1 MPRLQGICFLI
12 ALTLCGASFAA
23 QVDVMLEQGDA
34 PTSEDRM
41 GELLEPL
48 VHYPDDIVGVIFSAS
63 QQPEQVALAARYL
76 SDPTSVSGEPDF
88 SDEILALMQYPTL
101 LMELSE
107 NLVWLSTLSNALL
120 EDGAKVWAA
129 LEQQRQ
135 EPKPELGTIT
145 VPRQPDRVVYR
156 AGPNSYVKRSSWSPR
171 NRITTVYHAQPR
183 HGAYWNRRDYQSHYD
198 YWLRAGSLSHWHFH
212 RDRRRDWRSNWRS
225 HQRFGHNRRH
235 HRGWSYGEDVLYRQQ
250 RRIQRQIARDHRQD
264 HRDTRR
270 YQQSERHP
278 DRHRERRDQGYRANT
293 NERPTPRRDTPRPY
307 MSHDGPLR

>member
-34 PTSEDRM
+34 PKSEDRM

-171 NRITTVYHAQPR
+171 TRITTVYHAQPR

-250 RRIQRQIARDHRQD
+250 RRIQRQIASDHRQD
-264 HRDTRR
+264 HRDTRH
-270 YQQSERHP
+270 YQQSKRHP
-278 DRHRERRDQGYRANT
+278 DRHRERRDQGNRANT